1 MMKNMQWRLGL
12 IAIVIGL
19 SVWAFYPPGSK
30 VKLGLDLK
38 GGVHLVLRVKTDDA
52 LKVET
57 DTTVER
63 LRDSLTRAGVTF
75 TKVEATGPT
84 DFRVDGITDDAG
96 FRAQAA
102 DADTVYD
109 RSSETGG
116 YSYRIK
122 PNVANQLRD
131 ETVTQA
137 LETIERRVNEL
148 GVAEPIVARYGAR
161 DQILVQLPGV
171 SDVRRAKEIIR
182 STAQLQL
189 RLVDQGPFPSK
200 EAALQAFNNALPADS
215 ELIPGKQEGSGA
227 AGTASSAYYVVKKVS
242 AVAGNDLR
250 NAQQS
255 LDEFNRPAV
264 HFTLKQDA
272 AVRFGSFTEA
282 NIGRPMAII
291 LDGRVMSVA
300 TIQGRIT
307 DSGQIT
313 GITREEMLDQVIT
326 LKSGALPASM
336 DYLEERM
343 VGPSLGQDSIRAG
356 VMASLAG
363 LALVVVFMIFY
374 YKLTGLNAIV
384 SIVVNL
390 LILLGLMAA
399 IPVTMTLPGIAGF
412 ILTIGMGVDSNV
424 LIFER
429 IKEELATARGARA
442 AVNAGFDRV
451 WWTIVDTHVSSL
463 IAALLLLQFGTGPI
477 RGFAV
482 TLIIGLLSNVFTA
495 VFVSRTMFEAVLA
508 RRQQA
513 QTLSI

>member
-19 SVWAFYPPGSK
+19 SVWAFYPPESK

-63 LRDSLTRAGVTF
+63 LRDTLTRASVTF
-75 TKVEATGPT
+75 SKIEATSPT
-84 DFRVDGITDDAG
+84 EFRADGITDDAA
-96 FRAQAA
+96 FRTQAA
-102 DADTVYD
+102 DVETVYD

-215 ELIPGKQEGSGA
+215 ELMPGKQEGSGA
-227 AGTASSAYYVVKKVS
+227 AGTAGSAYYVVKKVS

-336 DYLEERM
+336 DYLEERT

-356 VMASLAG
+356 VTASLAG

-399 IPVTMTLPGIAGF
+399 IPVTMTLPGVAGF

-495 VFVSRTMFEAVLA
+495 VFVSRTMFEAVLS

>member
-63 LRDSLTRAGVTF
+63 LRDTLTRASVTF
-75 TKVEATGPT
+75 SKIEATSPT
-84 DFRVDGITDDAG
+84 EFRADGITDDAA
-96 FRAQAA
+96 FRTQAA
-102 DADTVYD
+102 DAETVYD

-116 YSYRIK
+116 YSYRMK

-215 ELIPGKQEGSGA
+215 ELMPGKQEGSGA
-227 AGTASSAYYVVKKVS
+227 AGTAGSAYYVVKKVS

-336 DYLEERM
+336 DYLEERT

-356 VMASLAG
+356 VTASLAG

-399 IPVTMTLPGIAGF
+399 IPVTMTLPGVAGF